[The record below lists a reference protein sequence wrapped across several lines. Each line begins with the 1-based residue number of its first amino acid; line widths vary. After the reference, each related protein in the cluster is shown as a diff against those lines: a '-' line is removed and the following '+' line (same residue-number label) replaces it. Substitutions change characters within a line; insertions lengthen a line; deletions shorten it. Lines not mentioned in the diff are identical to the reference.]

1 MVDAPLIGPYQPD
14 DILAWEID
22 GPRTAGQ
29 FLSAVIRLADSLPE
43 CPTVLNL
50 LSSRYEFLIGFFAA
64 VLRRQVTLLP
74 QSHASDTLRHIAKDY
89 GAGYCLTNPEQPID
103 GLPCVGLPPRSP
115 TAPWLEKVPSIP
127 LSQVVAIAFTSGSTG
142 TPSPNRKT
150 WRALIAVAQ
159 ATASRFGVKA
169 GDSRSVVATV
179 PHQHMF
185 GLEASV
191 MLPIQQG
198 LVMHAGRPLFPED
211 VRTALEDVPGKAI
224 LVTTPFHLRACV
236 SATVH
241 LPPLGM
247 ILSATA
253 PLSRDLAR
261 QVELKFLAPVEEIF
275 GFAEAGSIASR
286 RTVETDD
293 WLPLDGIVLG
303 QEGPD
308 WTIRASYLP
317 DPVRFP
323 DRVSIHDDGTFRV
336 LGRAED
342 QVAVAGHRASLGD
355 LNRTLL
361 EIEGVSD
368 GAFFTPDAQE
378 DSVTRLM
385 AFVVAPG
392 KTEQDIQQA
401 LRTRIDPVFL
411 PRPLVFVP
419 RLPRNETGKLPREAL
434 RDLAER
440 CMGKGSPDDA

>member
-14 DILAWEID
+14 DRLAWEID

-29 FLSAVIRLADSLPE
+29 LLSEVVRLADSLPE

-74 QSHASDTLRHIAKDY
+74 QSHASDTLRQIAKEY
-89 GAGYCLTNPEQPID
+89 GARYCLTNPEHPID
-103 GLPCVGLPPRSP
+103 GIPCVGLPPPSP
-115 TAPWLEKVPSIP
+115 SQWFEKVPSIP

-142 TPSPNRKT
+142 TPTPNRKT
-150 WRALIAVAQ
+150 WGALISVAQ
-159 ATASRFGVKA
+159 ATAIRFGVNG

-211 VRTALEDVPGKAI
+211 VRTALEAVPGKAV

-236 SATVH
+236 AAPVK
-241 LPPLGM
+241 LPPMGM

-253 PLSRDLAR
+253 PLSRELAR
-261 QVELKFLAPVEEIF
+261 QVELKFRAPVQEIF
-275 GFAEAGSIASR
+275 GFAEAGSVASR

-293 WLPLDGIVLG
+293 WLPLDGIMLG

-308 WTIRASYLP
+308 WTIRAKYLP
-317 DPVRFP
+317 YPVRFP
-323 DRVSIHDDGTFRV
+323 DRVSVHDDGTFRV

-440 CMGKGSPDDA
+440 CMRRGTRDDA